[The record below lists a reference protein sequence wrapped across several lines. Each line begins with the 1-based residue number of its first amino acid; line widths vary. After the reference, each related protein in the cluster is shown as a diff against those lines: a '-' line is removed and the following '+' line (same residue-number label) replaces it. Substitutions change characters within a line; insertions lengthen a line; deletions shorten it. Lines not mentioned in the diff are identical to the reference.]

1 MGGTYSVVMGDRG
14 RLVVP
19 AELRERW
26 QLHSGARLLLIETA
40 DGIVLANREQV
51 KQLVRSQLAGTSLA
65 KELISERRAEAA
77 REAAS

>member
-1 MGGTYSVVMGDRG
+1 
-14 RLVVP
+14 VP

-26 QLHSGARLLLIETA
+26 QLHPGARLLLIETA
-40 DGIVLANREQV
+40 DGIVLATREQV